1 MKNVLKLTLAVVM
14 MMGASSLYAQK
25 FGRINT
31 SDVIAAMPEATQAQ
45 TNLDAFVKDLSDTF
59 ETMQVE
65 LNTKV
70 TDLQKN
76 EATMTE
82 SMKQLKY
89 KEAQDLSARMEEYQR
104 NAQQEIQL
112 KQAELMRP
120 VQEKAMAAINKV
132 AKEGGYLAIFD
143 TSIPSMAYFDES
155 NMTDILPLV
164 KSELGI

>member
-143 TSIPSMAYFDES
+143 TSIPSMAYFDEA
-155 NMTDILPLV
+155 NLTDILPLV
-164 KSELGI
+164 KAELGI